1 MDRGVFVASLLVWAG
16 AEEVGARE
24 DQMKELSPKDHG
36 EAVAHYRSEIIGS
49 LTKREL
55 DRGELRRELVELSN
69 KRFRAPRSHGARSYS
84 VATLERWY
92 YAYKEGGLEALRPQA
107 RADRGRGRELS
118 DEQRAL
124 LCAIRKEHP
133 SASVPLILRTLVAE
147 GRLPQGAV
155 SETTVRRL
163 FEEKGL
169 DRVSLR
175 QGVGGKQ
182 RLRWQAE
189 HPGALWHGDVCH
201 GSALVTG
208 TQTTPVRIHALL
220 DDASRYVVA
229 IEAMAQEREVDMLAL
244 LVRAVRRHGPPD
256 ALYLDNGATYRG
268 QTLSLACGRMGTTL
282 IHAQPYDAPARG
294 KMERFWR
301 TLREGVL
308 DFTGA
313 LGSLHDL
320 NVRLYAFLDEHYHH
334 SPHASLFGK
343 TPAAAYEAY
352 RRAADAFDETRLR
365 AALTVQSRRRV
376 RRDCTLSMDGQEWE
390 VPLGFLA
397 GRLVTVSRCL
407 VDPTEPPSLE
417 HEGRRFVL
425 GAVDPVK
432 NGHRKRSHDNLDRP
446 HDARVPFDPPRALLD
461 RALGRRP
468 GSSRD
473 GKELS

>member
-1 MDRGVFVASLLVWAG
+1 MDRGLFGASLLVSGG
-16 AEEVGARE
+16 AAQRGARK
-24 DQMKELSPKDHG
+24 DRMKELSPKDHG
-36 EAVAHYRSEIIGS
+36 EAVAQYRSEIIGA
-49 LTKREL
+49 LTRREL
-55 DRGELRRELVELSN
+55 GRGELGRELEELAK
-69 KRFRAPRSHGARSYS
+69 KRFRAPRSHGSRCYS

-92 YAYKEGGLEALRPQA
+92 YAYKQGGAEALRPHS

-118 DEQRAL
+118 EEQRAL
-124 LCAIRKEHP
+124 LCSIRKEHP
-133 SASVPLILRTLVAE
+133 SASVPLIVRTLTAE
-147 GRLPQGAV
+147 GRLDEGAV

-163 FEEKGL
+163 FAEKGL
-169 DRVSLR
+169 DRASLR
-175 QGVGGKQ
+175 HGHGGKQ

-201 GSALVTG
+201 GAPLVLG
-208 TQTTPVRIHALL
+208 EHRTTVRIHALL

-229 IEAMAQEREVDMLAL
+229 LEAMAQEREVDMLAL

-256 ALYLDNGATYRG
+256 ALYLDNGSTYRG

-320 NVRLYAFLDEHYHH
+320 NVRLYAFVDEQYHK

-343 TPAAAYEAY
+343 TPAGVYESHG
-352 RRAADAFDETRLR
+352 RKADAFDEARLR
-365 AALTVQSRRRV
+365 AALTVHERRRV
-376 RRDCTLSMDGQEWE
+376 RRDSTLSMDGEEWE
-390 VPLGFLA
+390 CPLGFLA

-407 VDPTEPPSLE
+407 VDPTEPPWLE

-425 GAVDPVK
+425 ERVDPVR
-432 NGHRKRSHDNLDRP
+432 NGHRKRSHANLDSP
-446 HDARVPFDPPRALLD
+446 HEAKVPFDPAKALLD
-461 RALGRRP
+461 RALGRTP
-468 GSSRD
+468 SSRQA
-473 GKELS
+473 EEARS